1 LLGEPLVPPEIP
13 EEVRERL
20 EANLDEAW
28 EAFDAD
34 PLDEER
40 IIWLGRRLG
49 YLGRYNESVE
59 VYSAGLEAHPESF
72 KLLRHRGHRFV
83 TLRRLNDAVA
93 DLGRAAE
100 LIDDIPDQVEPDG
113 APNAANIPRSTSHSN
128 IWYHLGLAYYLT
140 GDFDRAVD
148 AYRKG
153 MTFSSVNDD
162 MLCATSYWLYLSLR
176 KLGRDQ
182 EARAVLL
189 PIRPDMEILESF
201 AYHRLLI
208 LFKGRGSGE
217 QTLAEARQDGIELAT
232 TGYGVGAWLRL
243 EGDPARARALFREIV
258 DTTPW
263 AAFGHIAA
271 EAELRGMGDD

>member
-1 LLGEPLVPPEIP
+1 V
-13 EEVRERL
+13 
-20 EANLDEAW
+20 NAW
-28 EAFDAD
+28 RRTSTRRG
-34 PLDEER
+34 LDEER

-271 EAELRGMGDD
+271 EAELRGTTSIK